1 MCVVGQQRWAYSP
14 VARRLCPNSKTMKRD
29 PRDRQRTLRVVVSVR
44 ERAQIEERA
53 KIAGLSVSAYLRA
66 AGLNQPIRSVFD
78 HEAVCD
84 LAKVNGDQGRLG
96 GLLKLWLMER
106 AGQGAPA
113 TEVRCLLDRIGET
126 QAQLADIAGR
136 V

>member
-1 MCVVGQQRWAYSP
+1 
-14 VARRLCPNSKTMKRD
+14 MKRE
-29 PRDRQRTLRVVVSVR
+29 PRDRQRTLRVVVSAR

-66 AGLNQPIRSVFD
+66 AGLHHPIRSVLD
-78 HEAVCD
+78 HQAVCD
-84 LAKVNGDQGRLG
+84 LAKVNGDQGRLL
-96 GLLKLWLMER
+96 GLLKLRLTER
-106 AGQGAPA
+106 AGPGPPA
-113 TEVRCLLDRIGET
+113 TEVRRLLDMIGDT